1 MLKHHPSLTFEYFV
15 ITSSVD
21 TVIIYSNLRNAG
33 WLCSFFSQQ
42 VTWEPLYSHTSALVL
57 PFLLLLTTILS
68 IQSHICLYS
77 KLTSFRVSVS
87 AATSVKVTALWCQS
101 RSQPC
106 GVSQGHSPV
115 VSVKVTALWYQSR
128 SQPCGVSQGHSPVV
142 SVKVTAL
149 WCPSRSQP
157 CGVSQGHSPVVS
169 VKVTAL

>member
-115 VSVKVTALWYQSR
+115 VSVKVTALWCQSR
-128 SQPCGVSQGHSPVV
+128 SQPCCVSQGHSPVV
-142 SVKVTAL
+142 SLFISARQL
-149 WCPSRSQP
+149 LGNCSQT
-157 CGVSQGHSPVVS
+157 S
-169 VKVTAL
+169 